1 MWALFCW
8 RGIWKIYNE
17 ESLHRIFIFSKH
29 SFSEICVIIRASV
42 GMRFFFLFFTSQL
55 RHITIRLCFSPLFSQ
70 PNKPQFSRAICN
82 VKDSSD
88 SLSLLSFVLGGNV
101 LRVLYE
107 VLAFS
112 LKLLQFF
119 WTRWSWACAT
129 IWLSVEV
136 KFFSPFFLG
145 LTDSDPI
152 VRIPLPGCVFL
163 PPFSAAG
170 GWQKFEKNSSVSPV
184 AVFSFWLQ
192 GSSYLLMSFF
202 NNSAHLGGGFAL

>member
-1 MWALFCW
+1 MCALSCW

-29 SFSEICVIIRASV
+29 SFSKICVIIRASV

-82 VKDSSD
+82 VKGSSD
-88 SLSLLSFVLGGNV
+88 SLSLLSFVLGENV
-101 LRVLYE
+101 LRGLYE

-129 IWLSVEV
+129 IWVSVEV
-136 KFFSPFFLG
+136 KFFSPFFSWP
-145 LTDSDPI
+145 DRFRSDCKNTI
-152 VRIPLPGCVFL
+152 ARLRFFSPLFPRPADGKSSRKTAASLPLLFFL
-163 PPFSAAG
+163 FG
-170 GWQKFEKNSSVSPV
+170 YKD
-184 AVFSFWLQ
+184 LHIC
-192 GSSYLLMSFF
+192 L
-202 NNSAHLGGGFAL
+202 

>member
-1 MWALFCW
+1 MYALFCW

-82 VKDSSD
+82 VKGSSD

-101 LRVLYE
+101 LRGLYE

-129 IWLSVEV
+129 IWVSVEV
-136 KFFSPFFLG
+136 KFFSPFFLD

-152 VRIPLPGCVFL
+152 VRIPLPGCVFS
-163 PPFSAAG
+163 PPFFRGRQMA
-170 GWQKFEKNSSVSPV
+170 KVREKQQRLSRCCFFFLVTRIFIF
-184 AVFSFWLQ
+184 A
-192 GSSYLLMSFF
+192 YELL
-202 NNSAHLGGGFAL
+202 